1 MRYSGGQK
9 SERTLVKRA
18 EMTAPIGK
26 EPIGERASGNADSHP
41 ASNGWIPATEADRDS
56 ARTQLAK
63 MVAHPLFAN
72 SKRYPALLRHVVE
85 CSLEGTADNL
95 KERTLGIEVFGRKAD
110 YDTNL
115 DPVVRITA
123 GEIRKRIAQYY
134 HEPEHEAELRIDL
147 PSGSYVPQFHLPH
160 PVRPATIANDSDPI
174 PPIQSI
180 PTTGITPTS
189 RSGSR
194 FSTPLLLALACGLAA
209 LAILVISMKAWS
221 AKDGLDQ
228 FWGPIL
234 EAPGPVLISIGQP
247 SMGNDQDRTATT
259 NSQETVSEHI
269 HHVDHIVLPDATALV
284 SLSGFL
290 AKAGKPCSVQG
301 STSTTLTDLRQGSTI
316 LISAF
321 DNPWTLRLT
330 EPLRFHFVRQTGSSL
345 RSIEDR
351 QDPSNRW
358 SVDFGSPYAK
368 LTEDYA
374 IVGRYWDATTGQL
387 MMVAAGIGTHGTI
400 TAGEFLTR
408 KQFLDEVLRQIP
420 KDSTHRNIE
429 VVIAT
434 RVIDGKSGPPRI
446 EAIHSW

>member
-1 MRYSGGQK
+1 
-9 SERTLVKRA
+9 
-18 EMTAPIGK
+18 MTAPIRT
-26 EPIGERASGNADSHP
+26 ESVVERAAGTAEMRPSSD
-41 ASNGWIPATEADRDS
+41 GWIPTSEADRNS
-56 ARTQLAK
+56 ARTQLAR

-85 CSLEGTADNL
+85 RSLEGRADNI

-160 PVRPATIANDSDPI
+160 SPRPATIANDSDPV
-174 PPIQSI
+174 PSTQSI
-180 PTTGITPTS
+180 PTTAITGSP
-189 RSGSR
+189 RPGSR
-194 FSTPLLLALACGLAA
+194 LSTPLLLALACGFAA
-209 LAILVISMKAWS
+209 LVILVVSMKPWN

-228 FWGPIL
+228 FWGPII
-234 EAPGPVLISIGQP
+234 EAPGPVLISIGEP
-247 SMGNDQDRTATT
+247 SMGNDQDRVATT

-269 HHVDHIVLPDATALV
+269 RHADHIVLPDATALV

-290 AKAGKPCSVQG
+290 AKAGKPCHVQG

-330 EPLRFHFVRQTGSSL
+330 DPLRFHFVRQTGSSL

-358 SVDFGSPYAK
+358 SVDFASPYAN

-387 MMVAAGIGTHGTI
+387 MVVAAGISTHGTI
-400 TAGEFLTR
+400 TAGEFLTQ
-408 KQFLDEVLRQIP
+408 KQFLDDVLRQIQ